1 VRIDLIEVPARS
13 YFMELQSGR
22 FDAALVGGELAPG
35 WDVLPFWHSAHSGG
49 HGLNVSQIAD
59 PQLDLLLEALV
70 AEFDP
75 AQVPRRAAAVEA
87 RLRELQPALPLFT
100 DLTEI
105 AVRESGFPGLR
116 RLDLSRGLTLQD
128 LLSATSALANPQ
140 AKLEMLPP
148 K

>member
-1 VRIDLIEVPARS
+1 
-13 YFMELQSGR
+13 
-22 FDAALVGGELAPG
+22 
-35 WDVLPFWHSAHSGG
+35 
-49 HGLNVSQIAD
+49 
-59 PQLDLLLEALV
+59 
-70 AEFDP
+70 
-75 AQVPRRAAAVEA
+75 
-87 RLRELQPALPLFT
+87 LPLFT